1 VAALKWLVIV
11 MGVLIVAGTVALAV
25 LLVQRLGEADGGGP
39 AAAAALRQP
48 EGTRI
53 GGIASAEGGR
63 IALWV
68 QRPDGE
74 RVLLLDGRSGRV
86 TGEIRLGE

>member
-25 LLVQRLGEADGGGP
+25 VLVQRLGEAGP
-39 AAAAALRQP
+39 GRPVAATLGQP

-53 GGIASAEGGR
+53 GGIAGAEGGR
-63 IALWV
+63 VALWV
-68 QRPDGE
+68 QRPDGD
-74 RVLLLDGRSGRV
+74 RVLLLDGRSGRL